1 MEKQKFTIT
10 ELNEHL
16 NSHDKE
22 FCQKVYQKLAQK
34 ILSGKL
40 DIGYND
46 FFFMED
52 HNNCYNDAPE
62 GKITVR
68 LEELLQAMLKD
79 KYVVTNAN
87 TLTNFISFTT
97 CCNNHNLIGEYF
109 YKIMDTT
116 ANTAY
121 STLLANK
128 LIEFPTLDAKLE
140 TRIYTL
146 ALLKGLYALAAVRR
160 ENINLKENFS
170 HILDT
175 FADSHNESV
184 FFCSYYEITHLIA
197 HSQGPANFC
206 ASINYLNKCRDFFA
220 SEQKVAKLFDAAL
233 QNYAQCSDE
242 LYPGQTASLIAFCNN
257 RFIDAGSKCRLWKTL
272 FETDKLIQLDNE
284 EIQQALECFYLQ
296 AVSAESF
303 QQFCDCLSKHLHL
316 STLKIEKTRYQE
328 LSTILGPKVEL
339 ALLLID
345 KKVEGSADL
354 NESYSKLDTDEKQKL
369 QTCMNFLT
377 SLAKEYG
384 SFIRCREDSSI
395 FHLLVEFSVIGRS
408 SENAEDRE
416 FSKMCFNLAEAVCEN
431 SSSYDLPF
439 LTLIKNCYGNCLEK
453 FHYMKLNWLAFFR
466 FMSTLAKDKNGIE
479 AKIMKDII
487 KQLADKERSN
497 FCEID
502 HILAEMAFDLDELP
516 QNLQQRIDK
525 IREEKKKQQ
534 DFLSRFT

>member
-22 FCQKVYQKLAQK
+22 FCQKVYQKLAQM

-52 HNNCYNDAPE
+52 HNNCYNDAPA
-62 GKITVR
+62 GKITAR
-68 LEELLQAMLKD
+68 LEKLLQAMLNEH
-79 KYVVTNAN
+79 VVTNVN

-109 YKIMDTT
+109 YKIMNTT
-116 ANTAY
+116 ANTSY

-128 LIEFPTLDAKLE
+128 LIEFPALDAKLE
-140 TRIYTL
+140 TRIYML
-146 ALLKGLYALAAVRR
+146 ALHKGLYALAAVRR
-160 ENINLKENFS
+160 ENISLKENFS

-175 FADSHNESV
+175 FADDHNESV
-184 FFCSYYEITHLIA
+184 FLYSYYEITHLIA

-206 ASINYLNKCRDFFA
+206 ASINYLNKCRDFFT

-257 RFIDAGSKCRLWKTL
+257 RSIDAGSKCRLWKTL
-272 FETDKLIQLDNE
+272 FETNKLIQLDNE
-284 EIQQALECFYLQ
+284 EIQQAFECFYLQ

-316 STLKIEKTRYQE
+316 STAEIEKTRYQE
-328 LSTILGPKVEL
+328 LSAILGPKVGL

-345 KKVEGSADL
+345 KRVEGLADL
-354 NESYSKLDTDEKQKL
+354 NKGYSKLDADKKQEL
-369 QTCMNFLT
+369 QTCVNFLT

-384 SFIRCREDSSI
+384 SYIRCREDSSI
-395 FHLLVEFSVIGRS
+395 SHILDDFSVIGRS

-416 FSKMCFNLAEAVCEN
+416 FTKMCFDLAETVCEY
-431 SSSYDLPF
+431 SSSYDLAF
-439 LTLIKNCYGNCLEK
+439 LTLIRDYYGNCLEK
-453 FHYMKLNWLAFFR
+453 FRYMELNWLAFFR
-466 FMSTLAKDKNGIE
+466 FMSTLATNKTCVE

-487 KQLADKERSN
+487 NQLDKKNKSDYR
-497 FCEID
+497 EIAPS
-502 HILAEMAFDLDELP
+502 LAELPFELEDLP
-516 QNLQQRIDK
+516 KKLQQQIDN
-525 IREEKKKQQ
+525 IRKEKKRQQ
-534 DFLSRFT
+534 DFLLLL